1 MPFLYLH
8 KSRLHYRVLGRGSK
22 VMLAFHG
29 YGQTSAYF
37 LPMEQALGEE
47 YTIFAFDLFFHGK
60 SSLQKNLV
68 PLSKEHLRDL
78 MLQLLAQEGVQ
89 SFSLMGYSM
98 GGKFALALVEQMP
111 ERVKDLHL
119 IAPDGI
125 QTNFW
130 YNMATYP
137 GWMQQLFKRTV
148 LKPTPFFRFL
158 KLMHRLKLV
167 GKGLLRFARHQMD
180 TRQRR
185 LRVYRSWIG
194 FKHLQFDIQD
204 IISNINR
211 HHLPVTVYLGQF
223 DKVIAPKRFETFVE
237 ALDQGRLEMLQTGH
251 THLLQEVAKLLQ
263 QRRQG
268 LVSET

>member
-1 MPFLYLH
+1 MPFLH
-8 KSRLHYRVLGRGSK
+8 HHHSRLHYRVLGRGSK
-22 VMLAFHG
+22 AMLAFHG

-47 YTIFAFDLFFHGK
+47 YTIYAFDLFFHGK
-60 SSLQKNLV
+60 SSLQKNKT
-68 PLSKEHLRDL
+68 PLSKVHLTD
-78 MLQLLAQEGVQ
+78 MISQLLEQENIQ
-89 SFSLMGYSM
+89 RFSLMGYSM
-98 GGKFALALVEQMP
+98 GGKFALSLVEQMP
-111 ERVKDLHL
+111 ARVKELHL

-125 QTNFW
+125 QTSFW

-148 LKPTPFFRFL
+148 LKPAPFFRFL
-158 KLMHRLKLV
+158 GFMHRLKLV
-167 GKGLLRFARHQMD
+167 SKGLLRFARYQMD

-194 FKHLQFDIQD
+194 FKHLRFDIRK
-204 IISNINR
+204 IIDTLNER
-211 HHLPVTVYLGQF
+211 QVPVTLYLGQF
-223 DKVIAPKRFETFVE
+223 DRIIAPKRFETFVQ
-237 ALDQGRLEMLQTGH
+237 ALDQGKLEMLPTGH

-268 LVSET
+268 LIPEE